1 MPWDLDEALRRR
13 LEKRIYI
20 ALPEVEA
27 RAEMLRLNLREV
39 RRSKLAS
46 ACSVAA
52 FALHLFLP
60 ITDSRTRTRTLARSP
75 YPCPSVFLK
84 IPVERGVSIEELAAR
99 TDRFSGAD
107 IHLLC
112 REASMMPMRRL
123 LVGKTPDDILR
134 MRSEGLLRA
143 PAVTMA
149 DFNAAV
155 LRTNP
160 SVSDGDINR
169 FIRWETEF
177 GST

>member
-1 MPWDLDEALRRR
+1 MPRFRSCATP
-13 LEKRIYI
+13 
-20 ALPEVEA
+20 LPRHLAHTRA
-27 RAEMLRLNLREV
+27 RALYWPLLLR
-39 RRSKLAS
+39 
-46 ACSVAA
+46 
-52 FALHLFLP
+52 
-60 ITDSRTRTRTLARSP
+60 
-75 YPCPSVFLK
+75 VFVYLCLK

-99 TDRFSGAD
+99 TNRFSGAD

-160 SVSDGDINR
+160 SVSDGDITR
-169 FIRWETEF
+169 FSKWEAEF